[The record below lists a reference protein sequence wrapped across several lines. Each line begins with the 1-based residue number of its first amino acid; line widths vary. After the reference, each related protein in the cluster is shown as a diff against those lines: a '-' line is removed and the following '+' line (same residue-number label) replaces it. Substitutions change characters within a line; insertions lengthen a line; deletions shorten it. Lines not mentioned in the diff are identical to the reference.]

1 MSNVTLIITDANN
14 AGVKVNGEAHLTN
27 GVTNGH
33 GDLVMGHDVGNGS
46 AEFDARE
53 SNGVGDVEEA
63 GVEPSGQSVMTN
75 GSVDRSEADGVVT
88 EDVAAG
94 VGHDV
99 KVEVKVEVKESDAA
113 AVDGDE
119 EGPREASSSTAGE
132 LTATRDV

>member
-53 SNGVGDVEEA
+53 SNGVEEA

-99 KVEVKVEVKESDAA
+99 KVEVKESDAA

>member
-14 AGVKVNGEAHLTN
+14 AGVKVNCEAHLTN

-119 EGPREASSSTAGE
+119 EGPRETSSSTAGE

>member
-99 KVEVKVEVKESDAA
+99 KVEVKESDAA